1 MELSCCN
8 LMIKLP
14 RMRSCFWWMSKE
26 KQFLEMG
33 STYGE
38 DAMKSVE
45 MTTEDWEYGISLG
58 EKAVAGFQKTAS
70 NSERSSTVDF
80 TPACYR
86 EIVHERKSPLM
97 WQPSLFAEICHSK
110 PKLQQLS
117 YWSVSNHQHWGKI
130 VHQQRYYHLLMVQRV
145 VSIFSMKVFFFN

>member
-1 MELSCCN
+1 
-8 LMIKLP
+8 
-14 RMRSCFWWMSKE
+14 MSKE

-58 EKAVAGFQKTAS
+58 EKAVAGFEKTAS
-70 NSERSSTVDF
+70 NSERSSTVGF

-86 EIVHERKSPLM
+86 EIVPGKEES
-97 WQPSLFAEICHSK
+97 IN
-110 PKLQQLS
+110 
-117 YWSVSNHQHWGKI
+117 VSN
-130 VHQQRYYHLLMVQRV
+130 
-145 VSIFSMKVFFFN
+145 FSVTLF